1 MFSAKRLIFSLPR
14 IIGIDPGSHRV
25 GYAIL
30 DRDDK
35 TRKVTLIDYGTIEVK
50 SEIQSPESLLLVH
63 TELKDLLKKYKPEVA
78 SVEELFFFKNQKTVA
93 QVYEARGVIL
103 FTLIERGLKILEPT
117 ITQIK
122 KGVTGSGTADKKQ
135 VKEAIK
141 LILGLKDLKGHDDSW
156 DAVAAGFVGLAMY
169 R

>member
-1 MFSAKRLIFSLPR
+1 M
-14 IIGIDPGSHRV
+14 
-25 GYAIL
+25 
-30 DRDDK
+30 
-35 TRKVTLIDYGTIEVK
+35 
-50 SEIQSPESLLLVH
+50 
-63 TELKDLLKKYKPEVA
+63 A

-141 LILGLKDLKGHDDSW
+141 LILGLKELKGHDDSW
-156 DAVAAGFVGLAMY
+156 DAVAAGFVGLAMF

>member
-1 MFSAKRLIFSLPR
+1 LQR

-30 DRDDK
+30 DREDR
-35 TRKVTLIDYGTIEVK
+35 TRKVKLIDYGTIEVE

-63 TELKDLLKKYKPEVA
+63 SELKAILKKYKPEVA

-141 LILGLKDLKGHDDSW
+141 LILGLKELKGHDDSW
-156 DAVAAGFVGLAMY
+156 DAVAAAFVGLAMF

>member
-1 MFSAKRLIFSLPR
+1 MPR

-30 DRDDK
+30 DREDK
-35 TRKVTLIDYGTIEVK
+35 TRKLSLINYGTIEVN

-63 TELKDLLKKYKPEVA
+63 SELKIILKKYKPEFA
-78 SVEELFFFKNQKTVA
+78 SVEELFFFKNKKTVA

-156 DAVAAGFVGLAMY
+156 DAIAAAFVGLAMV

>member
-1 MFSAKRLIFSLPR
+1 M
-14 IIGIDPGSHRV
+14 
-25 GYAIL
+25 
-30 DRDDK
+30 
-35 TRKVTLIDYGTIEVK
+35 IDYGTIEVG

-63 TELKDLLKKYKPEVA
+63 SELKSILKKYKPELA

-93 QVYEARGVIL
+93 QVYEARGVIM
-103 FTLIERGLKILEPT
+103 FTLVEKGLLILEPT

-141 LILGLKDLKGHDDSW
+141 LILGLRELKGHDDSW
-156 DAVAAGFVGLAMY
+156 DAVAAGFVGLAMH

>member
-1 MFSAKRLIFSLPR
+1 LAR
-14 IIGIDPGSHRV
+14 IIGIDPGSHRI

-30 DRDDK
+30 DRDERS
-35 TRKVTLIDYGTIEVK
+35 RKIILIDYGTIEVN
-50 SEIQSPESLLLVH
+50 SAIQSPESLLIVNS
-63 TELKDLLKKYKPEVA
+63 ELKEILKNYKPEVA

-93 QVYEARGVIL
+93 QVYETRGVIL
-103 FTLIERGLKILEPT
+103 LTLIEKGLKIIEPT

-141 LILGLKDLKGHDDSW
+141 LILGLRELKGHDDSW
-156 DAVAAGFVGLAMY
+156 DAVAAGFVGLAMF

>member
-1 MFSAKRLIFSLPR
+1 MIVL
-14 IIGIDPGSHRV
+14 GVDPGTAIV
-25 GYAIL
+25 GYSVIEYVKSKYRIL
-30 DRDDK
+30 DYGCVYTDK
-35 TRKVTLIDYGTIEVK
+35 DEDMPVRLEKIYDGLDGIIK
-50 SEIQSPESLLLVH
+50 IW
-63 TELKDLLKKYKPEVA
+63 KPQDMA
-78 SVEELFFFKNQKTVA
+78 IEELFFFKNQKTVA

-141 LILGLKDLKGHDDSW
+141 LILGLKELKGHDDSW
-156 DAVAAGFVGLAMY
+156 DAVAAGFVGLAMF

>member
-1 MFSAKRLIFSLPR
+1 LAR
-14 IIGIDPGSHRV
+14 IIGIDPGSHRI

-30 DRDDK
+30 DRDEK
-35 TRKVTLIDYGTIEVK
+35 SRKIILIDYGTIEVN
-50 SEIQSPESLLLVH
+50 SSIQSPESLLIVNS
-63 TELKDLLKKYKPEVA
+63 ELKEILKNYKPEVA

-93 QVYEARGVIL
+93 QVYETRGVIL
-103 FTLIERGLKILEPT
+103 LTLIEKGLKIIEPT

-141 LILGLKDLKGHDDSW
+141 LILGLRELKGHDDSW
-156 DAVAAGFVGLAMY
+156 DAVAAGFVGLAMF

>member
-1 MFSAKRLIFSLPR
+1 MKR
-14 IIGIDPGSHRV
+14 IIGIDPGSHRI
-25 GYAIL
+25 GYALL

-35 TRKVTLIDYGTIEVK
+35 SRKINLIDYGTIEVN
-50 SEIQSPESLLLVH
+50 SNVQSPESLLIVNA
-63 TELKDLLKKYKPEVA
+63 ELEIILNKYKPDFA

-103 FTLIERGLKILEPT
+103 FTLIGKGLKIIEPT

-141 LILGLKDLKGHDDSW
+141 LILGLKELKGHDDSW
-156 DAVAAGFVGLAMY
+156 DAVAAGFVGLAMV